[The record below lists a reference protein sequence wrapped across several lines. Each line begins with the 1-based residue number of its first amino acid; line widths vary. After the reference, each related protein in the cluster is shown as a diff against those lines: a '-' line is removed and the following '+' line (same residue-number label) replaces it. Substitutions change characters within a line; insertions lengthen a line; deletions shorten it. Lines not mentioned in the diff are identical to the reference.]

1 MAMRKNPMQ
10 IMMDRRRNG
19 ENIGIPSYCT
29 ANELVIE
36 EILKRAKETGIPAL
50 LEATANQVN
59 QFGGYTGMKPADYY
73 WFVLD
78 LAQKVGCPEELIIL
92 AGDHLGPLTW
102 QHLPE
107 KEAMANAEE
116 LVYQYTRAG
125 FTKIH
130 LDTSMKV
137 ADDPEGVLSTET
149 IARRGV
155 RLYQVCMKAYED
167 LRKEKPEAVRPVFII
182 GSEVPIPGGAQEAED
197 SLTVTSPEAFEDT
210 VKTYRRM
217 FEEAGVP
224 EGFQD
229 VIAVVVQ
236 PGVEFGDD
244 QVFLYDSEAA
254 KALTDRLKKYPE
266 LVFEGHSTD
275 YQSAESLRN
284 LVTDGICILKVGPAL
299 TYAMREAVFALSMME
314 RELVPAEE
322 QAYVIETL
330 EHVMTDEPGN
340 WQKHY
345 HGNLKELA
353 LARKYSFSD
362 RARYYMGDKKVIA
375 AIDRLFDN
383 LRRYQIPMNMLHQY
397 LPLQF
402 DKVRMGTLKMEPKL
416 LVQDA
421 VLQFLY
427 DYEYAAGYDTD
438 AQVMRASSKRQVS

>member
-1 MAMRKNPMQ
+1 MAARKNPMQ
-10 IMMDRRRNG
+10 VMMDRRRGG
-19 ENIGIPSYCT
+19 EKIGIPSYCT

-36 EILKRAKETGIPAL
+36 EILIRAKETGIPTL
-50 LEATANQVN
+50 IEATANQVN

-73 WFVLD
+73 WFVQDMAKKL
-78 LAQKVGCPEELIIL
+78 GCPEELIIL

-102 QHLPE
+102 QNLQE

-137 ADDPEGVLSTET
+137 ADDPEGLLSTET

-155 RLYQVCMKAYED
+155 RLYKACMRAYEA
-167 LRKEKPEAVRPVFII
+167 LLAEKPDAVRPVFII

-197 SLTVTSPEAFEDT
+197 TLSVTSPEAFEDT
-210 VKTYRRM
+210 VNTYKRM
-217 FEEAGVP
+217 FEEAGV
-224 EGFQD
+224 EDGWND

-244 QVFLYDSEAA
+244 QVFLYDSKAA
-254 KALTDRLKKYPE
+254 AALTDRLKKYPE
-266 LVFEGHSTD
+266 VVFEGHSTD
-275 YQSAESLRN
+275 YQSAESLRDM
-284 LVTDGICILKVGPAL
+284 VVDGICILKVGPSL

-314 RELVPAEE
+314 KELVPAEE

-330 EHVMTDEPGN
+330 EHVMTDAPGN

-362 RARYYMGDKKVIA
+362 RARYYMGDKKVTA
-375 AIDRLFDN
+375 AIDRLFEN
-383 LRRYQIPMNMLHQY
+383 LRKYCIPMNMLHQY
-397 LPLQF
+397 MPLQF
-402 DKVRMGTLKMEPKL
+402 DKVRTGSLNMDPKA

-421 VLQFLY
+421 ILQFLY
-427 DYEYAAGYDTD
+427 DYEYAVGYNTD